1 MGGLH
6 EEQVE
11 IIDPWYGKAG
21 GITRPLN
28 LYQVSAN
35 ARFSVGQSKEGVHL
49 FSLTSKLEEVKFMEG
64 HQLVQERYTRK
75 KCNKFATHKDERVY
89 IWDGDGHLISD
100 FDASEPG
107 QLEANSCFV
116 LRDSTFVMASPGNG
130 LYIYN
135 ALSGDLLVKSEQ
147 VINNRYIFQNPSGT

>member
-1 MGGLH
+1 MSFSVGRTHTNNLLWDQRGRIHVMGGFH

-49 FSLTSKLEEVKFMEG
+49 FSLTSRLEEVKFFEG
-64 HQLVQERYTRK
+64 HQLV
-75 KCNKFATHKDERVY
+75 
-89 IWDGDGHLISD
+89 
-100 FDASEPG
+100 
-107 QLEANSCFV
+107 
-116 LRDSTFVMASPGNG
+116 
-130 LYIYN
+130 
-135 ALSGDLLVKSEQ
+135 
-147 VINNRYIFQNPSGT
+147 